1 MAKVESKKRGGLSQD
16 KRRGLYREMLLIR
29 RFEEKVEERF
39 RAGELSGFLHVAI
52 GQEAVAV
59 GVCQA
64 MADGDVFAST
74 HRAHAH
80 ALARGMHPNALMA
93 ELYGKTEGCSHG
105 YGGSMHL
112 YDVEIGFLGANAVVG
127 GGLPA
132 ITGAALA
139 FKLRKEP
146 RVAVA
151 FFGDGATNI
160 GTFHESLN
168 LAQLWQVPAVYVCEN
183 NHYAES
189 TPASQQLPIKDLAKR
204 AVAFGMHSITV
215 DGQDVEEVLRA
226 ADRALE
232 HARSGKGPV
241 FLLCETYRLVG
252 HYVGDPQVY
261 RAKEEVKELRE
272 NQDPLDRVRA
282 RLELSD
288 EEDAAVER
296 EVEEL
301 VEASVEFAQGRDR
314 PQARGRPQERLCLT
328 PLTGRRSRPA
338 EPASAPISR
347 RVRSARVPELSY
359 REAVRDALSRAMR
372 EDEDVFIMG
381 EDIAEMGGSMAVTQ
395 GMLAEFGP
403 ERVRNT
409 PISEMAIVGAGIGA
423 AMQGMRP
430 IVEIMYEDFTTLA
443 MEQIVNQ
450 AAKHRYMSGGQ
461 VKVPLT
467 VRTQGGAGWSPG
479 AQHAQQVEGWFVHV
493 PGLKVVFA
501 STPTDVRGLLWSS
514 IYDDNT
520 VIFFEHRILYPIK
533 EEVPEELE
541 PIPLGK
547 ARVHRE
553 GEDVTVVATGRLV
566 HEALK
571 AAEEAESEGVSVE
584 VVDPRTLLPLD
595 EETIVASVKKTNRCV
610 VAHEAVVRMG
620 FGAEVAAVV
629 QHQAFDWL
637 DAPIERVGSKFTP
650 LPFAPVMEQFVVP
663 HASDVLDAIRKTVG
677 RST

>member
-1 MAKVESKKRGGLSQD
+1 
-16 KRRGLYREMLLIR
+16 MLLIR
-29 RFEEKVEERF
+29 RFEEKVEDRF

-168 LAQLWQVPAVYVCEN
+168 LAQLWNVPAVYVCEN

-189 TPASQQLPIKDLAKR
+189 TPAEQQLPIQDLAKR

-215 DGQDVEEVLRA
+215 EGQDVEEVLRA
-226 ADRALE
+226 AGRALE

-241 FLLCETYRLVG
+241 FLLCETYRLTG

-261 RAKEEVKELRE
+261 RPKEEVKELRE
-272 NQDPLDRVRA
+272 TQDPLDRVRE

-288 EEDAAVER
+288 EDFEAIES

-301 VEASVEFAQGRDR
+301 VEGSVEFAKAGTD
-314 PQARGRPQERLCLT
+314 PK
-328 PLTGRRSRPA
+328 
-338 EPASAPISR
+338 
-347 RVRSARVPELSY
+347 PE
-359 REAVRDALSRAMR
+359 DALK
-372 EDEDVFIMG
+372 
-381 EDIAEMGGSMAVTQ
+381 
-395 GMLAEFGP
+395 
-403 ERVRNT
+403 N
-409 PISEMAIVGAGIGA
+409 
-423 AMQGMRP
+423 
-430 IVEIMYEDFTTLA
+430 
-443 MEQIVNQ
+443 
-450 AAKHRYMSGGQ
+450 
-461 VKVPLT
+461 
-467 VRTQGGAGWSPG
+467 
-479 AQHAQQVEGWFVHV
+479 
-493 PGLKVVFA
+493 
-501 STPTDVRGLLWSS
+501 
-514 IYDDNT
+514 IY
-520 VIFFEHRILYPIK
+520 
-533 EEVPEELE
+533 
-541 PIPLGK
+541 
-547 ARVHRE
+547 A
-553 GEDVTVVATGRLV
+553 
-566 HEALK
+566 
-571 AAEEAESEGVSVE
+571 
-584 VVDPRTLLPLD
+584 
-595 EETIVASVKKTNRCV
+595 
-610 VAHEAVVRMG
+610 
-620 FGAEVAAVV
+620 
-629 QHQAFDWL
+629 
-637 DAPIERVGSKFTP
+637 
-650 LPFAPVMEQFVVP
+650 
-663 HASDVLDAIRKTVG
+663 
-677 RST
+677 